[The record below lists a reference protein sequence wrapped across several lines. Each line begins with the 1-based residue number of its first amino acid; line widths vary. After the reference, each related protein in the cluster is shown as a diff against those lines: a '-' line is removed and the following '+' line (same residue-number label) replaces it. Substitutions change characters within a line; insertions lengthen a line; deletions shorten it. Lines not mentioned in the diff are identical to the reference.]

1 LFNVLQGLLEAEGS
15 LIIGSKY
22 YTEMKYEWFTAVQ
35 ADNDLLD
42 ALFVGSTLRENLS
55 TTLSPTPLG
64 QLSRNFYSTLAV
76 LQCCI
81 SSLCQTPSNQI
92 LFLQ

>member
-1 LFNVLQGLLEAEGS
+1 MFNVLQGCLDAKGS
-15 LIIGSKY
+15 LVIGSKY

-55 TTLSPTPLG
+55 TNLSPTPLG
-64 QLSRNFYSTLAV
+64 QLSRNFYFALAV
-76 LQCCI
+76 LPCYT
-81 SSLCQTPSNQI
+81 SSLRQTLRNQI